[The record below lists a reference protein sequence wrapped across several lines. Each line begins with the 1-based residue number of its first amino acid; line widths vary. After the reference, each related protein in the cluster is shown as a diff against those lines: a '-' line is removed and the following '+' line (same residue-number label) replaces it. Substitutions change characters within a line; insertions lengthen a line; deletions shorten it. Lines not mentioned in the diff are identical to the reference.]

1 MYRRILLANSSKI
14 LNSFKHLSSHTS
26 SKFSGAKRGSFTQQ
40 APSLG
45 NQYED
50 DAFLRESLLL
60 EMPAEIFQRQ
70 IEPDLLEF
78 GHRVSTNIY
87 KLHLECEKYQPHL
100 GLSDHIFLFYREDCL
115 AILILILYHFRDI

>member
-1 MYRRILLANSSKI
+1 MYRRILLANSSQI
-14 LNSFKHLSSHTS
+14 LNSSSKRLS

-40 APSLG
+40 APTLG

-50 DAFLRESLLL
+50 DAFLRESLHL
-60 EMPAEIFQRQ
+60 EMPAEIFARQ

-78 GHRVSTNIY
+78 GHRVSADIY

-100 GLSDHIFLFYREDCL
+100 G
-115 AILILILYHFRDI
+115 

>member
-70 IEPDLLEF
+70 IEPDLLDF

-100 GLSDHIFLFYREDCL
+100 GTWLFYYL
-115 AILILILYHFRDI
+115 INFILIKRYFYTKCF